1 MPRGGISTSWGSDSR
16 SLDRRYT
23 VSFWRAFGLVLAVA
37 SIPTIAGADVN
48 EPAAGRQ
55 TEILHLLKHDCGSCH
70 GMTLKGGLG
79 PSLRPADIGDIS
91 DEALVETILN
101 GRPGT
106 PMAPWRIS
114 LDENEAGWLVG
125 RLKGGIDD
133 PE

>member
-1 MPRGGISTSWGSDSR
+1 MLSGRMPTAWTFGRWG
-16 SLDRRYT
+16 LDRRYA
-23 VSFWRAFGLVLAVA
+23 VLFWRVLGLALAVA
-37 SIPTIAGADVN
+37 WTPAFARAG
-48 EPAAGRQ
+48 ELPRERQ

-79 PSLRPADIGDIS
+79 PSLHPTAIGHIS

-125 RLKGGIDD
+125 RLKDGIDG